1 MTSIKIKRVY
11 EDFEESDGY
20 RILVDRLWPR
30 GMKKENLHYDIWAKD
45 ITPSTALRK
54 WYHQDLDK
62 NWDTFVSAYQR
73 ELSNMPNMDTYVD
86 EIKKH
91 PVVTLLYASKD
102 PTHNHAM
109 VLKNYMETL
118 LNKRRGKVDI

>member
-30 GMKKENLHYDIWAKD
+30 GMKKENLHYDLWAKD

-54 WYHQDLDK
+54 WYHQDLNK
-62 NWDTFVSAYQR
+62 NWDTFVSAYEK
-73 ELSNMPNMDTYVD
+73 ELTNMPDMDIYVD

-102 PTHNHAM
+102 LTHNHAI
-109 VLKNYMETL
+109 VLKNYLETYL
-118 LNKRRGKVDI
+118 ESLR

>member
-109 VLKNYMETL
+109 VLRNYMETL
-118 LNKRRGKVDI
+118 LKSVR

>member
-54 WYHQDLDK
+54 WYHQDLDE

-118 LNKRRGKVDI
+118 LKSVR

>member
-62 NWDTFVSAYQR
+62 NWGTFVSAYQR

-118 LNKRRGKVDI
+118 LKSVR

>member
-91 PVVTLLYASKD
+91 PVVTLLYTSKD

-118 LNKRRGKVDI
+118 LKSVR

>member
-73 ELSNMPNMDTYVD
+73 ELSNMPNMDAYVD

-118 LNKRRGKVDI
+118 LKSVR

>member
-86 EIKKH
+86 EIKKY

-118 LNKRRGKVDI
+118 LKSVR

>member
-109 VLKNYMETL
+109 VLMNYMETL
-118 LNKRRGKVDI
+118 LKSVR

>member
-62 NWDTFVSAYQR
+62 NWDTFVAAYQR

-118 LNKRRGKVDI
+118 LKSVR

>member
-118 LNKRRGKVDI
+118 LKSVR

>member
-102 PTHNHAM
+102 LTHNHAM

-118 LNKRRGKVDI
+118 LKSVR